1 MAVALNDEEI
11 WKHSEK
17 ITKIKP
23 FISKCKWEGMNFL
36 SEKYDWKT
44 SYKNY
49 LTIGLN
55 LLYVKTQKIYP
66 IYVSKYN
73 SNR

>member
-44 SYKNY
+44 FYKNY

-66 IYVSKYN
+66 IYVSKFN

>member
-23 FISKCKWEGMNFL
+23 FINKCKWEGMNFL
-36 SEKYDWKT
+36 SEKYDSKT
-44 SYKNY
+44 FYKNY
-49 LTIGLN
+49 VTVGLN

>member
-23 FISKCKWEGMNFL
+23 FINKCKWEGMNFL

-44 SYKNY
+44 FYKNY
-49 LTIGLN
+49 VTIGLN

>member
-17 ITKIKP
+17 ITKIKS

-44 SYKNY
+44 FYKNY

>member
-44 SYKNY
+44 F
-49 LTIGLN
+49 L
-55 LLYVKTQKIYP
+55 KI
-66 IYVSKYN
+66 I
-73 SNR
+73 

>member
-23 FISKCKWEGMNFL
+23 FINKCKWEGMNFL
-36 SEKYDWKT
+36 SEKYDSKT
-44 SYKNY
+44 FYKNY
-49 LTIGLN
+49 VTIGLN